1 MAGSTVKGVPE
12 GFHTVTVNLTVDGAA
27 AAVDYYRHAFGAVE
41 TQRSPAPDGERIWH
55 AEVRIGDTVLM
66 LNDAF
71 PEMGGGEPAKRD
83 GGYPFGFWL
92 YVPDV
97 DAVHA
102 AAIAA
107 GGKATSSVETQFW
120 GDRTGSLIDP
130 FGFSWTVATRVEEV
144 SEEERQR
151 RVASFST

>member
-1 MAGSTVKGVPE
+1 MAGSITDGVPE
-12 GFHTVTVNLTVDGAA
+12 GYHSVTANITVDGAA
-27 AAVDYYRHAFGAVE
+27 AAIEYYGRAFGAVE
-41 TQRSPAPDGERIWH
+41 VQRSPAPDGKRIWH
-55 AEVRIGDTVLM
+55 AELRIGDTMLM

-71 PEMGGGEPAKRD
+71 PEMGGAPAKPE
-83 GGYPFGFWL
+83 GGHPFGFWL

-120 GDRTGSLIDP
+120 GDRTGSLTDP
-130 FGFSWTVATRVEEV
+130 FGFSWTIATRVENV

-151 RVASFST
+151 RAAAFSA